1 MSMLTLSPLAQ
12 SLFAHAICESGTIL
26 VPGVVLPPAHIS
38 KQVVSQLANIPGRS
52 ASFVRPRREILIIF
66 VVRSRYVNY

>member
-1 MSMLTLSPLAQ
+1 VSMLTLSPLAQ

-26 VPGVVLPPAHIS
+26 VPGVVLPPTHVS

-52 ASFVRPRREILIIF
+52 AAFSRPNHEILIMF
-66 VVRSRYVNY
+66 VVRKM